1 MGDEERLWSE
11 ATSLMASGDYE
22 NAAKKFGDYSK
33 LKSEKLGPYLMRGQA
48 YLKLKRLDD
57 AIKDLSKVLELDPDH
72 THARYLRGQ
81 AYSLRGE
88 SEKAVEDYRVTL
100 EKIPLRPG
108 SSPNR
113 YSVHLDQGT
122 ELFKLGRYKEAETH
136 LMEVLTASPS
146 NETAQTMMRQIRQ
159 KTSSG

>member
-1 MGDEERLWSE
+1 MGDEEKLWSE

-22 NAAKKFGDYSK
+22 NAAKRFGDYIK
-33 LKSEKLGPYLMRGQA
+33 LMPEKLGPYLMRGQA
-48 YLKLKRLDD
+48 YMKLKRFDD
-57 AIKDLSKVLELDPDH
+57 AIKDLSRALELDPDN

-81 AYSLRGE
+81 TYSLKGE

-113 YSVHLDQGT
+113 YSVHLSQGT
-122 ELFKLGRYKEAETH
+122 ELFKLGRYKEAEIH
-136 LMEVLTASPS
+136 LGEVLAISPN

-159 KTSSG
+159 KAGGG